1 MMKVFISMGMR
12 DKTIKEIRETMNDI
26 ANTLKKR
33 FKEDIEV
40 IDTVVEDFENLEVE
54 NEGLYCLGKSI
65 ELLSTADLVVFAE
78 DWDSYRGC
86 KIEHRCAEEYGL
98 KIMYV
103 SGENV
108 YR

>member
-12 DKTIKEIRETMNDI
+12 DKTIEEIRETMNDI

-103 SGENV
+103 SGDNI

>member
-12 DKTIKEIRETMNDI
+12 DKTIEEIRETMNDI

>member
-1 MMKVFISMGMR
+1 MKVFISLGMR
-12 DKTIKEIRETMNDI
+12 DKTIEEIKEAMNDI
-26 ANTLKKR
+26 ANTLRKILKV
-33 FKEDIEV
+33 DIEI
-40 IDTVVEDFENLEVE
+40 IDTIVEDYGNLEVK

-103 SGENV
+103 SSENV

>member
-1 MMKVFISMGMR
+1 MKVFISMGMR
-12 DKTIKEIRETMNDI
+12 DKTIEEIRETMNDI
-26 ANTLKKR
+26 ANILKKR

-40 IDTVVEDFENLEVE
+40 IDTVVEDFENLEIK

-103 SGENV
+103 SGNNV

>member
-1 MMKVFISMGMR
+1 MKVFISMGMR
-12 DKTIKEIRETMNDI
+12 DKTIEEIRETMNDI

-40 IDTVVEDFENLEVE
+40 IDTVVEDFENLEVK

>member
-1 MMKVFISMGMR
+1 MKVFISMGMR

-40 IDTVVEDFENLEVE
+40 IDTVVEDFENLKVK

-98 KIMYV
+98 KIMYM

>member
-1 MMKVFISMGMR
+1 MKVFISMGMR

-40 IDTVVEDFENLEVE
+40 IDTVVEDFENLEVK

-103 SGENV
+103 SGDNV

>member
-1 MMKVFISMGMR
+1 MKVFISMGMR
-12 DKTIKEIRETMNDI
+12 DKTIEEIRETMNDI

>member
-1 MMKVFISMGMR
+1 MKVFLSMGMR
-12 DKTIKEIRETMNDI
+12 DKTPEQIKEEREKI
-26 ANTLKKR
+26 ANTLRKVLNT
-33 FKEDIEV
+33 DIEV
-40 IDTVVEDFENLEVE
+40 IDSLVKEFEILAIKNKA
-54 NEGLYCLGKSI
+54 LYCLGKSI

>member
-1 MMKVFISMGMR
+1 MKVFLSMGMR

-40 IDTVVEDFENLEVE
+40 IDTVVEDFENLEVK

-98 KIMYV
+98 KIMYM

>member
-1 MMKVFISMGMR
+1 MKVFLSMGMR

-40 IDTVVEDFENLEVE
+40 IDTVVEDFENLEVK

>member
-1 MMKVFISMGMR
+1 MKVFISMGMR

-26 ANTLKKR
+26 ANTFKKK

-40 IDTVVEDFENLEVE
+40 IDTVVEDFENLEVK

-103 SGENV
+103 SGNNV

>member
-1 MMKVFISMGMR
+1 MKVFLSMGMR

-40 IDTVVEDFENLEVE
+40 IDTVVEDFENLEVK

-103 SGENV
+103 SGNNV

>member
-1 MMKVFISMGMR
+1 MKVFISLGMR
-12 DKTIKEIRETMNDI
+12 DKTIEEIKEAMNDI
-26 ANTLKKR
+26 ANTLRKILKV
-33 FKEDIEV
+33 DIEI
-40 IDTVVEDFENLEVE
+40 IDTIVKDYGNLEVK

-103 SGENV
+103 SGDNV

>member
-1 MMKVFISMGMR
+1 MKVFLSMGMR

-40 IDTVVEDFENLEVE
+40 IDTVVEDFENLEVK

-103 SGENV
+103 SGDNV

>member
-1 MMKVFISMGMR
+1 MKVFISMGMR

-40 IDTVVEDFENLEVE
+40 IDTVVEDFENLEVK

-65 ELLSTADLVVFAE
+65 ELLSTADLVVFVE

>member
-1 MMKVFISMGMR
+1 MKVFISMGMR

-26 ANTLKKR
+26 ANTFKKN

-40 IDTVVEDFENLEVE
+40 IDTVVEDFENLEVK

-103 SGENV
+103 SGNNV

>member
-1 MMKVFISMGMR
+1 MKVFISMGMR

-40 IDTVVEDFENLEVE
+40 IDTVVEDFENLEVK

>member
-1 MMKVFISMGMR
+1 MKVFISLGMR
-12 DKTIKEIRETMNDI
+12 DKTIEEIKEAMNDI

-98 KIMYV
+98 KIMYM

>member
-1 MMKVFISMGMR
+1 MKVFLSMGMR
-12 DKTIKEIRETMNDI
+12 DKTIEEIRETMNDI

-40 IDTVVEDFENLEVE
+40 IDTVVEDFENLEVK

-103 SGENV
+103 SGDNV

>member
-1 MMKVFISMGMR
+1 MKVFISLGMR
-12 DKTIKEIRETMNDI
+12 DKTIEEIKEAMNDI
-26 ANTLKKR
+26 ANTLRKILKV
-33 FKEDIEV
+33 DIEI
-40 IDTVVEDFENLEVE
+40 IDTIVEDYGNLEVK

>member
-1 MMKVFISMGMR
+1 MKVFISMGMR
-12 DKTIKEIRETMNDI
+12 DKTIEEILESREEI
-26 ANTLKKR
+26 SNTLIKVLNT
-33 FKEDIEV
+33 EIEV
-40 IDTVVEDFENLEVE
+40 IDSIIEDFDDMDIKDRS
-54 NEGLYCLGKSI
+54 LYCLGKSI
-65 ELLSTADLVVFAE
+65 ELLSTADLVVFEE

-98 KIMYV
+98 KIMYM

>member
-1 MMKVFISMGMR
+1 MKVFISLGMR
-12 DKTIKEIRETMNDI
+12 DKTIEEIKEAMNDI
-26 ANTLKKR
+26 ANTLRKILKV
-33 FKEDIEV
+33 DIEI
-40 IDTVVEDFENLEVE
+40 IDTIVEDYGNLEVK

-103 SGENV
+103 SGDNI

>member
-1 MMKVFISMGMR
+1 MKVFLSMGMR
-12 DKTIKEIRETMNDI
+12 DKTIKEIRETINDI

-40 IDTVVEDFENLEVE
+40 IDTVVEDFENLEVK

>member
-1 MMKVFISMGMR
+1 MKVFISLGMR
-12 DKTIKEIRETMNDI
+12 DKTIEEIKEAMNDI
-26 ANTLKKR
+26 ANTLRKILKV
-33 FKEDIEV
+33 DIEI
-40 IDTVVEDFENLEVE
+40 IDTIVEDYGNLEVK

-103 SGENV
+103 SGDNV

>member
-1 MMKVFISMGMR
+1 MKVFISMGMR
-12 DKTIKEIRETMNDI
+12 DKTIEEIRETMNDI

-103 SGENV
+103 SGDNI